1 MMIMDLITAVIA
13 VDQLVET
20 YVLIVLADPAVGEGQ
35 AEAMEVV
42 ALEEAAGAVVED
54 VQGAVEVAEAAVV
67 EEVAEV
73 AAPEE
78 VEVVAL
84 EDVAAAAPKTS
95 SARMSTPDH

>member
-54 VQGAVEVAEAAVV
+54 VQGAVEVAEAA
-67 EEVAEV
+67 EV

-78 VEVVAL
+78 VEAEVAAL
-84 EDVAAAAPKTS
+84 EDVAAAVPKTS

>member
-20 YVLIVLADPAVGEGQ
+20 YVLIVLADPAVVEGQ

-54 VQGAVEVAEAAVV
+54 VQGAVEVAEAA
-67 EEVAEV
+67 EV

-78 VEVVAL
+78 VEAEVAAL
-84 EDVAAAAPKTS
+84 EDVAAAVPKTS